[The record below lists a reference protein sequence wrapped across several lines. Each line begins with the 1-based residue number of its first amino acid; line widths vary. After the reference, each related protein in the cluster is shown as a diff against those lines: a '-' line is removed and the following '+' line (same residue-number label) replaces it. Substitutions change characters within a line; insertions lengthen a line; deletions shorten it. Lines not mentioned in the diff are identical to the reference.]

1 LTKYSDLPPICKGYL
16 LNYHFWRQRYTKRN
30 SWLKSYLFAMEA
42 RSNEERFW
50 PSQVKIGYIPTGIY
64 RENQFQKDELKK
76 FRLMKKNHIRN
87 IAIISHVDHGK
98 TTLLNAML
106 KQTGVFRVNQA
117 VEDRVMDSLDLEKE
131 RGITIMAKNTAID
144 YNGVKINI
152 VDTPGH
158 ADFGG
163 EVERSLNMVDG
174 AILLV
179 DASEGPLPQTRFVLK
194 KALALHLPIIL
205 IINKIDRA
213 DARIEEVINDTYD
226 LFIDLG
232 AGENQIEFPILYT
245 NAKIGVSHK
254 KRGDDSTDL
263 RPLLQ
268 TIIEYIPAPRGN
280 DEDIPQFL
288 VTNLDYDPYV
298 GQIALGRLQS
308 GKLEMNSNYSLCTKE
323 KIVPGIKFTALYTF
337 YGLTK
342 KAVTSVESGDII
354 ALSGVEN
361 VSIGDTISS
370 MTDPRPLPRLQV
382 DEPTVSMMFYV
393 NDSPFAGTEG
403 KYLTSRHLL
412 ERLEKEAL
420 RNVAIKIKKLD
431 RTDAFEVCGR
441 GELQMAVLIE
451 TMRREGYELMVSRPQ
466 VITKEQKGKTL
477 EPVERL
483 FLDIP
488 EEFVGKITEKLSVR
502 KGRMESLVNKGSGRV
517 SMEFLIPSR
526 GLIGFRSQFLTD
538 TKGGGVMNSLLE
550 DYSPWF
556 GPIPQ
561 RMTGALVADRSGRVT
576 SYASFAMEDR
586 GEMIVEI
593 GTEVYAGMIVGERN
607 RSSDLNV
614 NIIKEK
620 KLTNM
625 RASTS
630 DTTII
635 LRPPRILSLDQ
646 AIEFIAEDELV
657 EITPKSVR
665 LRKMELDAA
674 RRQQKSRKDD

>member
-1 LTKYSDLPPICKGYL
+1 
-16 LNYHFWRQRYTKRN
+16 
-30 SWLKSYLFAMEA
+30 
-42 RSNEERFW
+42 
-50 PSQVKIGYIPTGIY
+50 
-64 RENQFQKDELKK
+64 
-76 FRLMKKNHIRN
+76 MKKDHLRN

-106 KQTGVFRVNQA
+106 KQTGIFRANQA
-117 VEDRVMDSLDLEKE
+117 VEDRVMDSLALEKE
-131 RGITIMAKNTAID
+131 RGITITAKNTAVH
-144 YNGVKINI
+144 YNGIKINI

-194 KALALHLPIIL
+194 KALAKRLPIIL
-205 IINKIDRA
+205 IINKIDRS
-213 DARIEEVINDTYD
+213 DARIDEVINDSYD

-232 AGENQIEFPILYT
+232 ADEQQIEFPVLFT
-245 NAKIGVSHK
+245 NAKIGVCHAK
-254 KRGDDSTDL
+254 QGDSSTDL
-263 RPLLQ
+263 HPLFQ
-268 TIIEYIPAPRGN
+268 TIIDNIPAPETN
-280 DEDIPQFL
+280 DDSIPQFL
-288 VTNLDYDPYV
+288 ITNLDYDPYV
-298 GQIALGRLQS
+298 GQIAIGRIQS
-308 GKLEMNSNYSLCTKE
+308 GKLEMNTSYSLCAQD
-323 KIVPGIKFTALYTF
+323 KIIPNVKFSALYTF

-342 KAVTSVESGDII
+342 KPVTSAESGDII
-354 ALSGVEN
+354 ALSGVDN
-361 VSIGDTISS
+361 ITIGDTISS
-370 MTDPRPLPRLQV
+370 LTDPQPLPRLQV

-393 NDSPFAGTEG
+393 NDGPFAGTEG
-403 KYLTSRHLL
+403 KFLTSRHLL
-412 ERLEKEAL
+412 ERLERESL
-420 RNVAIKIKKLD
+420 RNVAIKIKKLA

-451 TMRREGYELMVSRPQ
+451 TMRREGYELMVSRPR
-466 VITKEQKGKTL
+466 VITKEEKGKTM
-477 EPVERL
+477 EPLERL

-502 KGRMESLVNKGSGRV
+502 KGRLESLVNKGSGRV

-550 DYSPWF
+550 GYAPWF

-561 RMTGALVADRSGRVT
+561 RMTGVLVADRSGRVT
-576 SYASFAMEDR
+576 SYASYAMEDR
-586 GEMIVEI
+586 GEMVVEV
-593 GTEVYAGMIVGERN
+593 GTQVYAGMIIGERN

-635 LRPPRILSLDQ
+635 LRPPRVLSLDQ

-657 EITPKSVR
+657 EITPQSFR
-665 LRKMELDAA
+665 LRKMELDAV
-674 RRQQKSRKDD
+674 RRAAQQKGQKDM

>member
-1 LTKYSDLPPICKGYL
+1 
-16 LNYHFWRQRYTKRN
+16 
-30 SWLKSYLFAMEA
+30 
-42 RSNEERFW
+42 
-50 PSQVKIGYIPTGIY
+50 
-64 RENQFQKDELKK
+64 
-76 FRLMKKNHIRN
+76 MKKNHLRN

-106 KQTGVFRVNQA
+106 KQTGVFHANRV
-117 VEDRVMDSLDLEKE
+117 VEDRVMDSMDLEKE
-131 RGITIMAKNTAID
+131 RGITIMAKNTAVN

-194 KALALHLPIIL
+194 KALGLRLPIIL
-205 IINKIDRA
+205 IINKIDRS
-213 DARIEEVINDTYD
+213 DARIEEVINETYD

-232 AGENQIEFPILYT
+232 AEENQIEFPILYT
-245 NAKIGVSHK
+245 NAKTGVSHK
-254 KRGDDSTDL
+254 KLGDDSSDL
-263 RPLLQ
+263 SPLLQ
-268 TIIEYIPAPRGN
+268 TIIEYMPPPSGY
-280 DEDIPQFL
+280 DDDIPQFL

-298 GQIALGRLQS
+298 GQIAVGRLQS
-308 GKLEMNSNYSLCTKE
+308 GRLEMNANYSLCAAD
-323 KIVPGIKFTALYTF
+323 KITAGVKFTALYTF
-337 YGLTK
+337 FGLTK
-342 KAVTSVESGDII
+342 KQTDTVESGDII
-354 ALSGVEN
+354 ALAGVDN
-361 VSIGDTISS
+361 VKIGDTISS
-370 MTDPRPLPRLQV
+370 FVDPRPLPRLLV

-393 NDSPFAGTEG
+393 NDGPFAGKEG

-412 ERLEKEAL
+412 ERLEREAL
-420 RNVAIKIKKLD
+420 RNVAIKIKKTE

-451 TMRREGYELMVSRPQ
+451 TMRREGYELMVSRPR
-466 VITKEQKGKTL
+466 VITRDINGKKH

-488 EEFVGKITEKLSVR
+488 EEFVGKLTEKLSIR

-550 DYSPWF
+550 DYAPWA

-561 RMTGALVADRSGRVT
+561 RLSGVLVADRPGRVT
-576 SYASFAMEDR
+576 SYASYAMEDR

-630 DTTII
+630 DATVI
-635 LRPPRILSLDQ
+635 LRPPRVLSLDQ

-657 EITPKSVR
+657 EVTPRSVR
-665 LRKMELDAA
+665 LRKMELDATK
-674 RRQQKSRKDD
+674 RQMKSRKEE